1 MKFAILGS
9 GFGLYGYLPALIS
22 GCNQQVYLPE
32 RYRAKL
38 RERTDVRHFEDI
50 VRWSSDDSA
59 ILEEVDAVV
68 ISRRPRDQE
77 QLIRCCVEIPHIQAL
92 IMEKP
97 LGMTPGSA
105 LAALEALEA
114 SKKSYRIAYIFRY
127 MPWATQL
134 RQALQSPDAS
144 GPVRIVWRFRA
155 HHYAHGL
162 MNWKRH
168 VSEGGGALR
177 FFGIQLIGLLAE
189 IGYRDVANAQF
200 TSSRQNECEAWSAEF
215 SGERLPRCQVDVE
228 TNSAEERFSIEVPE
242 SQSSS
247 GRMVDLDDPFQQCAQ
262 IGGLDRRVAVLTEL
276 CRELIDGRDTGPAWY
291 RRSLTLWSECER
303 HLGQENGT
311 WTAQ

>member
-22 GCNQQVYLPE
+22 GCDKQVYLPE

-50 VRWSSDDSA
+50 VRWRSDDEA

-77 QLIRCCVEIPHIQAL
+77 QLIRRCVQIPHIQAL
-92 IMEKP
+92 IIEKP

-105 LAALEALEA
+105 LAVLDALEA
-114 SKKSYRIAYIFRY
+114 SRKSYRIAYIFRY
-127 MPWATQL
+127 MPWTAQL
-134 RQALQSPDAS
+134 RQALQSHDAS
-144 GPVRIVWRFRA
+144 DPIRIVWRFRA
-155 HHYAHGL
+155 HHYAHRL
-162 MNWKRH
+162 RNWKRQ

-189 IGYRDVANAQF
+189 IGYRDVANSQF

-215 SGERLPRCQVDVE
+215 GGERLPRCRVDVE
-228 TNSAEERFSIEVPE
+228 TNSAEERFLVEFTE
-242 SQSSS
+242 SQSGS
-247 GRMVDLDDPFQQCAQ
+247 GRMIDLDDPFQQCAQ
-262 IGGLDRRVAVLTEL
+262 IGGLDRRVAILTEL
-276 CRELIDGRDTGPAWY
+276 CRELIDGRDTVHGWY

-303 HLGQENGT
+303 HLGREYAT